1 LIAKWV
7 CHMLGVGLKVRP
19 LGAVEDAGWRWHLGL
34 DNTATTLL
42 DKLYRG
48 EGLEPQEH
56 RSLLLLLR
64 ADFAELTDQLAE
76 VAGKPV
82 YLGLAMD
89 AGQRL
94 LFKPQNL
101 LLNLPLARP
110 LDRDEGAHVH

>member
-1 LIAKWV
+1 V
-7 CHMLGVGLKVRP
+7 DDNR
-19 LGAVEDAGWRWHLGL
+19 WRWHVGL
-34 DNTATTLL
+34 DSTATALL

-64 ADFAELTDQLAE
+64 AEFNDPADQLPD
-76 VAGKPV
+76 VGGKPV

-89 AGQRL
+89 ANQRL
-94 LFKPQNL
+94 ILKPQNL